1 MSNIREESSLDP
13 TDLRLLDHLQTDAR
27 ITNVALAESAS
38 LSPAPCLRSVRDLE
52 AAGVI
57 RGYATLLDPE
67 ALGLHVSAFIQISLE
82 KQVVNALRN
91 FEETIADYP
100 EVMECYLMAGDPDYL
115 IRVLVPTIQALER
128 FMMDFLTK
136 VPGVA
141 NIRSSFALK
150 QVRYKTALPL
160 PANGLTL
167 GS

>member
-38 LSPAPCLRSVRDLE
+38 LSPAPCLRRVRDLE

-91 FEETIADYP
+91 FEETIAGYP
-100 EVMECYLMAGDPDYL
+100 EVMVC
-115 IRVLVPTIQALER
+115 
-128 FMMDFLTK
+128 
-136 VPGVA
+136 
-141 NIRSSFALK
+141 
-150 QVRYKTALPL
+150 
-160 PANGLTL
+160 
-167 GS
+167 